1 MADRTWDRGP
11 GRARRRLDVIRTS
24 RSLFGDLDV
33 QVEADAPIG
42 VSSWFCTGGTADF
55 LIRPNT
61 IAALAE
67 LIRRCRQVDTPLRIM
82 GEGANLLVDDDGV
95 PGIVVRLDQE
105 PFKAIET
112 NVDGNLELVRVGA
125 GADLSRTLMTL
136 ARTGLAG
143 LEPLMGVPAS
153 IGGAIRMNAGGAFGE
168 IGDAVHAV
176 ACLDA
181 RGELQVYPA
190 DELRFEYRRTN
201 IVDPV
206 VLWAAF
212 KVEPTDPIALRTRI
226 KEIAAYKKRTQPLAE
241 KSAGCMFRNP
251 DDPSSGERVSAGKL
265 IDQTGLKGLRL
276 RSAEVSSRHAN
287 FITVDRGGKA
297 RDAIELGDLVRHR
310 VFDACGIDLQREVVV
325 WGRDGSDPP
334 A

>member
-1 MADRTWDRGP
+1 
-11 GRARRRLDVIRTS
+11 
-24 RSLFGDLDV
+24 
-33 QVEADAPIG
+33 
-42 VSSWFCTGGTADF
+42 
-55 LIRPNT
+55 
-61 IAALAE
+61 
-67 LIRRCRQVDTPLRIM
+67 M

-95 PGIVVRLDQE
+95 SGIVVRLDQA
-105 PFKAIET
+105 PFKSLET
-112 NVDGNLELVRVGA
+112 NVDGNVELVRVGA

-136 ARTGLAG
+136 SRTGLAG

-181 RGELQVYPA
+181 RGDVKVYPA
-190 DELRFEYRRTN
+190 SELRFEYRRTN
-201 IVDPV
+201 IIDPV

-251 DDPSSGERVSAGKL
+251 DDPSTGERISAGKL
-265 IDQTGLKGLRL
+265 IDQAGLKGLRL
-276 RSAEVSSRHAN
+276 RTAEVSSRHAN
-287 FITVDRGGKA
+287 FITIDRGGKA
-297 RDAIELGDLVRHR
+297 RDAIELGDLVRRR
-310 VFDACGIDLQREVVV
+310 VFDACGIELQREVVV
-325 WGRDGSDPP
+325 WRRDQSNSPD
-334 A
+334 

>member
-1 MADRTWDRGP
+1 M
-11 GRARRRLDVIRTS
+11 IRTS

-33 QVEADAPIG
+33 QVETDAPIG
-42 VSSWFCTGGTADF
+42 VSSWFCAGGTADF

-61 IAALAE
+61 IEALAE
-67 LIRRCRQVDTPLRIM
+67 LIRRCRQIDTPLRIM

-95 PGIVVRLDQE
+95 PGIVVRLDQK
-105 PFKAIET
+105 PFKSIET
-112 NVDGNLELVRVGA
+112 NVDGNVELVRVGA

-136 ARTGLAG
+136 SRTGLAG

-181 RGELQVYPA
+181 RGEIQVYPA
-190 DELRFEYRRTN
+190 DQLRFEYRRTN
-201 IVDPV
+201 IIDPV

-251 DDPSSGERVSAGKL
+251 DDPSTGERVSAGRI
-265 IDQTGLKGLRL
+265 IDETGLKGLRL
-276 RSAEVSSRHAN
+276 RSAEVSPRHAN
-287 FITVDRGGKA
+287 FITIDRGGKA
-297 RDAIELGDLVRHR
+297 RDAIELGDLVRQR

-325 WGRDGSDPP
+325 WRRDESDPSD
-334 A
+334 